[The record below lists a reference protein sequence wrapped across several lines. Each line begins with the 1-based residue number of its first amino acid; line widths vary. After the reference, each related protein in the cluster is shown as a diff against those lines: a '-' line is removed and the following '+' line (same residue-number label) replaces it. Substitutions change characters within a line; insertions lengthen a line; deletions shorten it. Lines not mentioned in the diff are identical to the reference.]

1 MNTMHRII
9 MNIPPP
15 LPLMR
20 SSAICI
26 KYNDGELG
34 IRTGTGTRT
43 EENKANELGKT
54 SESHQKWISLSN
66 TQQEFMDK
74 NTYRKRTGGFIDIDK
89 PYNIC
94 IPAKLNRQVS
104 V

>member
-26 KYNDGELG
+26 NYNDGELG
-34 IRTGTGTRT
+34 MGMGTRTRT
-43 EENKANELGKT
+43 EENNAKESGKT
-54 SESHQKWISLSN
+54 AESHQKWISLSN
-66 TQQEFMDK
+66 KQQEYLDK
-74 NTYRKRTGGFIDIDK
+74 NTYRKQSGGFIDIDK